1 MIHFFSALGTDA
13 IFDILKQSSEPTAI
27 YTGEDLR
34 IQFANDVMLKIWNK
48 DESIRGKK
56 LEEVL
61 PELNGASYSDILR
74 DTLHSGKA
82 CEVRN
87 IPITTEVN
95 GKKITLYYD
104 FKYKP
109 VADKAGRI
117 YCILHTASNVTE
129 RQQAWE
135 LLRNREAELN
145 LANHDLSSLNHD
157 LRSSNEE
164 LTTVNREYIE
174 MNRKL
179 DHANKEI
186 YFLSDQLRKDNSDL
200 LSGKTENESN
210 ISELTLQNKELN
222 SQNDQLKYLNDTIS
236 LLNEKLTTSEM
247 SFRDLITQSPV
258 AMMLLK
264 GEDYMV
270 TMVNVAMLELL
281 DKDVTIIGKPLFN
294 EFPELRGQKAADM
307 LEDTYKNGVRHSDDA
322 SPVMIKKDG
331 QLEERFFNFSYTPY
345 VENGVITGVI
355 DMAIDVTSHAEA
367 IIRLEENIREKAEL
381 ENNLRESEQ
390 RLRSILETMAEGVG
404 VIDASGQMVYAN
416 PMAQQILGLKET
428 EIKTRTYD
436 DPQWQNL
443 RIDGTPL
450 PSEEH
455 PMSIMMKTQKP
466 LTDHEIAVQP
476 PNGDRIYISINAAPM
491 FDQNGVLTGG
501 IGTFMNVTERRLIA
515 QSKDDFISIASHEL
529 RTPVTALKASL
540 QMLQK
545 RGMNLTEETKLR
557 LIDQSV
563 VSLNKLTILMN
574 DLLDTSRLEQG
585 HLKID
590 KKPFTLSELFEECC
604 ANFAQQTERK
614 ITFEGELHEKI
625 VADNQ
630 QIGQVMVNLINNAIK
645 YAPESDI
652 FIKADLL
659 DAKEMIISVR
669 DNGPGI
675 PKEKLSRLFERY
687 YRTDYQGQK
696 FSGLGLGLF
705 ICADIIKN
713 HGGSI
718 GVESQ
723 VGQGSTFW
731 FTLPV

>member
-13 IFDILKQSSEPTAI
+13 IFDILKQSSDPTAI
-27 YTGEDLR
+27 YTGEDLH
-34 IQFANDVMLKIWNK
+34 IQFANDAMLKIWNQ

-56 LEEVL
+56 LEEVF
-61 PELNGASYSDILR
+61 PELNEKSYLDILR
-74 DTLHSGKA
+74 NAWHSGKE
-82 CEVRN
+82 CEIQN
-87 IPITTEVN
+87 IPLSTELN
-95 GKKITLYYD
+95 GNKITLYYD

-109 VADKAGRI
+109 VADKAGKI

-129 RQQAWE
+129 RQQVWE
-135 LLRNREAELN
+135 LLRNRETELN
-145 LANHDLSSLNHD
+145 IANHDLSSLNHD
-157 LRSSNEE
+157 FQTSNEE
-164 LTTVNREYIE
+164 LTAVNKEYIE
-174 MNRKL
+174 MNRNL

-200 LSGKTENESN
+200 LSGKIENESN
-210 ISELTLQNKELN
+210 ISELTLQNEELN
-222 SQNDQLKYLNDTIS
+222 SKNNQLKHLNDTVS

-264 GEDYMV
+264 GEDYVV

-281 DKDVTIIGKPLFN
+281 GKDATIIGKPLFK

-307 LEDTYKNGVRHSDDA
+307 LEDTYKNGIKHSDDA
-322 SPVMIKKDG
+322 SPVIFKKDG
-331 QLEERFFNFSYTPY
+331 QPKQGFFNFSYTPY
-345 VENGVITGVI
+345 IENGIITGVI
-355 DMAIDVTSHAEA
+355 DMAIDVTAHAEA
-367 IIRLEENIREKAEL
+367 IMHLEENIKEKVEL

-476 PNGDRIYISINAAPM
+476 PNGDRIYLSINAAPM

-501 IGTFMNVTERRLIA
+501 IGTFMDVTERRLIA

-545 RGMNLTEETKLR
+545 RGMNLTEQTKIK

-563 VSLNKLTILMN
+563 ESLNKLTALMN
-574 DLLDTSRLEQG
+574 DLLDTSRLEHGQ
-585 HLKID
+585 LKID
-590 KKPFTLSELFEECC
+590 KKPFTISELFKECL
-604 ANFAQQTERK
+604 ANFAQQTDRK
-614 ITFEGELHEKI
+614 ITFEGDLYQKI
-625 VADNQ
+625 VADSQ

-645 YAPESDI
+645 YAPDSDI
-652 FIKADLL
+652 VIKANML
-659 DAKEMIISVR
+659 DDKEIMISVK

-713 HGGSI
+713 HSGSI
-718 GVESQ
+718 GVESE
-723 VGQGSTFW
+723 VGHGSTFW